1 VFELKSV
8 AESRTFRSLRHRN
21 YKLFFGANLF
31 SNLGTWMQRIAQDWL
46 VLELT
51 GSGTILGIVT
61 GLQFLPALF
70 LSLPSGKLADRRN
83 KRKLLILTN
92 IVAGSSA
99 LILGILVITDLV
111 QVWHVMVLA
120 VMLGISSAVDAPIRQ
135 SFVPELVGKE
145 DLPNAIGLNSA
156 NFNAGRLIGPAA
168 AGIIIAAFGTGPAF
182 IINALTYPLVITA
195 LMMMNPATL
204 HNFGRASKSDGVRSA
219 LRYVKTRPDLIA
231 TMTLVLLVGAFG
243 FNFQV
248 VTALMARVEFGLGA
262 TSFGLFG
269 TMIAVGTVTGA
280 VVIARAREHPKLD
293 FILKAAMT
301 FGAVEIVASQMPTY
315 WMFAAILPLAGYVAM
330 MVMASANAYVQSSVP
345 DKLRGR
351 VLGLYLMVFMGGSP
365 IGSPIIG
372 KISQEFG
379 ARFGLA
385 IGGAI
390 SALSAIIIWYV
401 MKDKQPFTL
410 KQKQSEA
417 TSIDPI

>member
-1 VFELKSV
+1 M
-8 AESRTFRSLRHRN
+8 A
-21 YKLFFGANLF
+21 
-31 SNLGTWMQRIAQDWL
+31 NLGTWMQRIAQDWL

-92 IVAGSSA
+92 TLAGSAA
-99 LILGILVITDLV
+99 LTLGILVITDLV

-120 VMLGISSAVDAPIRQ
+120 VMLGIASAVDAPIRQ

-145 DLPNAIGLNSA
+145 DLPNAIGLNAA
-156 NFNAGRLIGPAA
+156 NFNAGRLVGPAA
-168 AGIIIAAFGTGPAF
+168 AGLLIAAFGTGPAF
-182 IINALTYPLVITA
+182 IINALTYPIVITA
-195 LMMMNPATL
+195 LMMMNTTTL

-219 LRYVKTRPDLIA
+219 LRYVKARPDLVA
-231 TMTLVLLVGAFG
+231 TMILVLIVGAFG

-269 TMIAVGTVTGA
+269 TMIALGTVTGA
-280 VVIARAREHPKLD
+280 VVVARFLEAPKLD
-293 FILKAAMT
+293 FILKAAIA
-301 FGAVEIVASQMPTY
+301 FGVIEIVASQMPTY
-315 WMFAAILPLAGYVAM
+315 WMFAAVLPLAGYAAM
-330 MVMASANAYVQSSVP
+330 MVMASANSYIQSTVP

-351 VLGLYLMVFMGGSP
+351 GTGLYLMVFMGGSP
-365 IGSPIIG
+365 VGSPIIG
-372 KISQEFG
+372 KISQDFG

-385 IGGAI
+385 IGGII
-390 SALSAIIIWYV
+390 SALAAFVIWIWFRRQNNLVIKQFSVEEPPII
-401 MKDKQPFTL
+401 
-410 KQKQSEA
+410 S
-417 TSIDPI
+417 